1 MMMLRMNRKEH
12 FVAKVFLIL
21 PPPSSHPF
29 FTLHTLQLRV
39 AKNVA
44 VRWKKSNSSSC
55 LSFFF
60 FPSFGGSSSG
70 NWVGTAWVSFFPKKP
85 QIALWAKA
93 SQAES
98 TKPSQ
103 NQIDWAL
110 WSKIAQVPWISCSS
124 GNGWLYLTWLDFC
137 CCCSLVFPFLSFPS
151 CPVKSLCANV
161 ALLASWA
168 ELPLAIK
175 RQQIYWR

>member
-12 FVAKVFLIL
+12 FVAKVFLLL

-103 NQIDWAL
+103 NQIDWAPRSL
-110 WSKIAQVPWISCSS
+110 KYRESAAAAAMD
-124 GNGWLYLTWLDFC
+124 GFTWLDLTFVVVVPL
-137 CCCSLVFPFLSFPS
+137 SFLSFPFL
-151 CPVKSLCANV
+151 PVLSSLCV
-161 ALLASWA
+161 LMLLF
-168 ELPLAIK
+168 
-175 RQQIYWR
+175 